1 MTLNPTH
8 FKKLQTLVDSNQDV
22 CCVKTT
28 VLEELLNCCKE
39 RHIMEEDYT
48 FDGVCQI
55 SGCEKH
61 LLKIGGAAAF
71 AIYNGCKHETAAAA
85 DRECAL
91 YFICN
96 MKCPVKNSDTVKTFS
111 SADDTINY
119 YGAETAFETM
129 QNAAKC
135 LEGLDHSLQLVAV
148 LRCGTVVPFLN
159 PGLPF

>member
-1 MTLNPTH
+1 MTLDPTQ
-8 FKKLQTLVDSNQDV
+8 FNELQTLVNSNTNF

-61 LLKIGGAAAF
+61 LLKLGGAATF
-71 AIYNGCKHETAAAA
+71 AIYNGCNYETAAAA
-85 DRECAL
+85 DRERAL
-91 YFICN
+91 YFLSN
-96 MKCPVKNSDTVKTFS
+96 TKCPVKNADTVKTFP
-111 SADDTINY
+111 SADDTIDH
-119 YGAETAFETM
+119 YGAETAYEAM
-129 QNAAKC
+129 QMAAMC
-135 LEGLDHSLQLVAV
+135 LEGADHSLQLVAV

-159 PGLPF
+159 PALPF